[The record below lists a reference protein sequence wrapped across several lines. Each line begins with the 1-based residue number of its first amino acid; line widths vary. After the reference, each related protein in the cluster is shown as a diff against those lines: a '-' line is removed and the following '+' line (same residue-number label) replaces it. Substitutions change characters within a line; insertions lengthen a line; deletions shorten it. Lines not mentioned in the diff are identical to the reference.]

1 MTLARFL
8 WVSVVA
14 LLPLSGAAADVTRDP
29 AQRAAARAAIYRENP
44 YLAAAV
50 GRVGGFGNTFSAS
63 IANHMYSRDY
73 APALADAAEKLIVE
87 PQGPGTWLLRFPWVN
102 EIGRAHV

>member
-50 GRVGGFGNTFSAS
+50 GRVGG
-63 IANHMYSRDY
+63 
-73 APALADAAEKLIVE
+73 
-87 PQGPGTWLLRFPWVN
+87 
-102 EIGRAHV
+102 

>member
-1 MTLARFL
+1 
-8 WVSVVA
+8 VSVVA

-50 GRVGGFGNTFSAS
+50 GQRRRFRQYFFGEHRQS
-63 IANHMYSRDY
+63 Y
-73 APALADAAEKLIVE
+73 V
-87 PQGPGTWLLRFPWVN
+87 
-102 EIGRAHV
+102 